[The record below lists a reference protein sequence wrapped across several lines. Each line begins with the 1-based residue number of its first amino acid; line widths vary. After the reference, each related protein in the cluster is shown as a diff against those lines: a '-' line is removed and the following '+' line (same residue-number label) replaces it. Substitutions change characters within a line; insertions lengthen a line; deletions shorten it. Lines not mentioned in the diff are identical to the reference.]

1 MGKAGRNEAK
11 RVAANFL
18 SGIAVALIVAGCIGP
33 LLAGEER
40 VWLPVS
46 ALIASAAMHWMA
58 QMFASDLE
66 D

>member
-1 MGKAGRNEAK
+1 MGKAGRNETK

-18 SGIAVALIVAGCIGP
+18 NGIAVALIVAGSIGP

-46 ALIASAAMHWMA
+46 ALIASAAMH
-58 QMFASDLE
+58 
-66 D
+66 